1 MMESLFRIVLQM
13 SITAGYVILVV
24 MVLRLLM
31 HRMPKKYSYSLWAVV
46 LFRLCC
52 PITLSSV
59 FSVFN
64 LSARKGDDVI
74 IDLSGVPYVPSYTT
88 ENADIPIDLGAPA
101 ATEAVNDVIMETIP
115 YQDVIAPVTAS
126 PSQPAVENVVEQA
139 NNIDLMSLLS
149 MIWIIGMAALAIY
162 ALIRY
167 IRLRKSLEFSTPL
180 YSNIRQADIKS
191 PFLMGLIKPVIYM
204 PFNIDKT
211 SFEMSLAHERHH
223 IERKDHWIRTLSF
236 CVLCVHWMNP
246 LCWIAYFLMI
256 RDMEMSCDE
265 YVLSMKGDH
274 RAAYSYALLSFAASE
289 RSYLVAPVTF
299 GGASVRD
306 RIKNAMH
313 FKRRGRITSLIAAL
327 LCVLTLV
334 SCAFNGKISESL
346 DPVIPD
352 SSESGDGEGGQ
363 DLGPIRQIG
372 KQVGTIIGSPAK
384 TEHGYYEISRWNNPD
399 YANIIY
405 TDYASQQTVFLC
417 NVPGCAHNTPDCT
430 SYVAEGQN
438 VTLFTDYSEK
448 HLYMIFPG
456 MEATEWSEAAPAT
469 LTEMNM
475 DGSGRR
481 IVCTL
486 PAGEF
491 FDNPDNTFI
500 AGDEYVFTTV
510 GHYETE
516 KIKQY
521 DYETQTEIEV
531 DALRMKW
538 TMEKIWFKD
547 GKREKIRDLDRE
559 NDEYEQLVRTVD
571 DRYLLFRR
579 WEEQGD
585 ETRCFETLVD
595 QNGEVVEIS
604 EPSAYGG
611 YGSNDHM
618 SVKLETDGDIATAT
632 AVFSD
637 SGETVT
643 INDIPYTSNN
653 PATIWGCYENY
664 VFMQYIW
671 TENAEEVNG
680 KLIGGIDRTRAFI
693 LDFSTGT
700 WKEFDLR
707 QKTRSQNFVIPL
719 AEAGNNYLVMID
731 RKDTKIDLIG
741 ADGVPHSYDYY
752 GCDTYAIMTKEDFW
766 NSVPNYRE
774 VENKVG

>member
-1 MMESLFRIVLQM
+1 MESLFRIVLQM

-115 YQDVIAPVTAS
+115 DQDVIAPVTAS

-313 FKRRGRITSLIAAL
+313 FKRRGKLTSVIAAL
-327 LCVLTLV
+327 LCVLTLA
-334 SCAFNGKISESL
+334 SCAFNGKVPESL
-346 DPVIPD
+346 DPAVPD
-352 SSESGDGEGGQ
+352 NQEAGNETESEEFE
-363 DLGPIRQIG
+363 PIRQIG
-372 KQVGTIIGSPAK
+372 KPIGDIIGSPAK
-384 TEHGYYEISRWNNPD
+384 TAHGYYEISRWNNPD
-399 YANIIY
+399 YSNIVY
-405 TDYASQQTVFLC
+405 TDYASQQTIFLC

-430 SYVAEGQN
+430 SYVAGGQN
-438 VTLFTDYSEK
+438 TVLFTDYSEE

-456 MEATEWSEAAPAT
+456 REASDWAEAAPAT

-481 IVCTL
+481 VVCTL
-486 PAGEF
+486 PTEEHF
-491 FDNPDNTFI
+491 SINYVCI
-500 AGDEYVFTTV
+500 AGDEYVFV
-510 GHYETE
+510 LVERTE
-516 KIKQY
+516 IGKVKQW
-521 DYETQTEIEV
+521 DFQTSELIEV
-531 DALRMKW
+531 DALITR
-538 TMEKIWFKD
+538 TAVEKIWLSD
-547 GKREKIRDLDRE
+547 GKREKIRDLERE
-559 NDEYEQLVRTVD
+559 IDAYEELAGVEED
-571 DRYLLFRR
+571 KYLLFKK
-579 WEEQGD
+579 WEEG
-585 ETRCFETLVD
+585 EESRYYEILVD
-595 QNGEVVEIS
+595 QNGETVEIR
-604 EPSAYGG
+604 EPSTPYG
-611 YGSNDHM
+611 YTYVGSTRL
-618 SVKLETDGDIATAT
+618 KLETDGEVATAT

-637 SGETVT
+637 SGEEKT
-643 INDIPYTSNN
+643 IKDIPYTTDN
-653 PATIWGCYENY
+653 PATLYGGYENKIL
-664 VFMQYIW
+664 MQYRW
-671 TENAEEVNG
+671 TETENAEEVNG
-680 KLIGGIDRTRAFI
+680 KLIGGTDRSRAFV
-693 LDFSTGT
+693 LDFSDGT

-707 QKTRSQNFVIPL
+707 QKTNSHYFVTPL
-719 AEAGNNYLVMID
+719 AESGDDYLVLID
-731 RKDTKIDLIG
+731 RKDTKINLVD
-741 ADGVPHSYDYY
+741 AQGVPRAYDYY
-752 GCDTYAIMTKEDFW
+752 GRDTYALMTKEDFW

-774 VENKVG
+774 IEDKLG